1 MRLTVDA
8 KTTRTAPKAAHRAKK
23 VPFTF
28 FSFTPEQY
36 ASVRQ
41 QAVAFQLLTLLE
53 EVIEEP
59 DEIQ

>member
-1 MRLTVDA
+1 MFPVEIFQMSLAKLTSILQEHNI
-8 KTTRTAPKAAHRAKK
+8 RNC
-23 VPFTF
+23 
-28 FSFTPEQY
+28 TPEQR